1 MFGKRKKPAHV
12 AFDDRVKS
20 YLIYLAYVKNS
31 ISLSIADKSDL
42 FKTAEAISHDIFVSM
57 EKLKASK
64 VNSFNAREV
73 EAAIAGTIKRIDR
86 LIAAEMKK
94 IEKLVVIDRSRA
106 HSVAEAVES
115 IVQSGPNQVAMS
127 RDQVDRFFSVSKF
140 FDPPAKPVDV
150 KKETAK
156 AAKEYDDDLHKLSL
170 KAFMDTL
177 ASGDGQAV
185 NPEAYF
191 KAASIL
197 NDALRPAPGA
207 ARNALAPLPSF
218 SSERDG
224 GFSVSYRDHP
234 VEIDLAIRVGDSG
247 DRFTV
252 DLRGRL
258 ADEGSSADFSINK
271 RYFGSSRASVMNAF
285 KLRILLEEWKR
296 RSEGR

>member
-64 VNSFNAREV
+64 VNPFNAREV

-94 IEKLVVIDRSRA
+94 IERLVVIDRSRT
-106 HSVAEAVES
+106 HSVGEAVAS
-115 IVQSGPNQVAMS
+115 MVQAGPNLVAMS
-127 RDQVDRFFSVSKF
+127 RDHVDRFFSVSRF
-140 FDPPAKPVDV
+140 FNPPAKPVDV

-156 AAKEYDDDLHKLSL
+156 AAKAYDDDLYKLNL

-185 NPEAYF
+185 NPEAYL
-191 KAASIL
+191 KAATVL
-197 NDALRPAPGA
+197 NDALISGVGAPVGA
-207 ARNALAPLPSF
+207 RAPDPSF
-218 SSERDG
+218 SAETDG
-224 GFSVSYRDHP
+224 GFLVSYRDQP
-234 VEIDLAIRVGDSG
+234 VEVDLFVRSTYTD
-247 DRFTV
+247 DRFTI
-252 DLRGRL
+252 DLHGRL
-258 ADEGSSADFSINK
+258 AEEGSSADFSISK
-271 RYFGSSRASVMNAF
+271 RYFMSSYDGVMNAF
-285 KLRILLEEWKR
+285 RLRAILDGWKR
-296 RSEGR
+296 RSGER